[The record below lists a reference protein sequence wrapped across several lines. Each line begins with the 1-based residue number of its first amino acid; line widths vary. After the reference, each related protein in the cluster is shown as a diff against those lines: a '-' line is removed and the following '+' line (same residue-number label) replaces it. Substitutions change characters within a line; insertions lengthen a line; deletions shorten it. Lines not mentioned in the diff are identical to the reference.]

1 MSVNSNGDLNVKNKI
16 YAPGGIDPPY
26 VSFSAE
32 SHETIREHAKTV
44 VEHEKVMLFWNKQT
58 HRMEVYVI
66 DEDRFYT
73 ITGQSA
79 EKK

>member
-44 VEHEKVMLFWNKQT
+44 
-58 HRMEVYVI
+58 MEVYVI